1 MPPAHELAAE
11 LAIRLAGASR
21 EEVAQAVEEALELLA
36 REAGAPR
43 AYITLYHD
51 DGTFENSHEWTEGGV
66 VPQRPVIQRLQ
77 SADFEYSYRMALD
90 NEVLAAT
97 DLDRLPVAASSE
109 KASFSSFGVRAVL
122 QVPMIVNDECIGLVG
137 FNYWSVRD
145 PWSDDLILTVR
156 LIAQVIGVV
165 LVRNRAESSMRRAYE
180 EADRANRAKD
190 EMLAHLSH
198 ELRTPLH
205 AILGYTEL
213 MELDERPDHDRE
225 ALFQIQFQGR
235 NLLTMVDDLLSLAS
249 GEFVPDEA
257 VEIGPVV
264 GETVCSLTPVSEQ
277 RAVEL
282 RLGDRFGDVTVH
294 TELARVRQVMYCVLS
309 GVITAAAPGDRIA
322 VDLGSDGAVH
332 VRVPAD
338 DATARSAAVMPMA
351 RALIVGNG
359 SIEVTH
365 QEGDDLDIAIRFDDH
380 ALPGRNDDASNG
392 TVAATS

>member
-21 EEVAQAVEEALELLA
+21 EEIQTAVEEALQLLA

-51 DGTFENSHEWTEGGV
+51 DGTFENSHEWTEGDV
-66 VPQRPVIQRLQ
+66 VPQRPVIQRMR
-77 SADFEYSYRMALD
+77 SSDFEYSYQMAMR
-90 NEVLAAT
+90 NEVFAAT
-97 DLDRLPVAASSE
+97 DLDRLPLAASAE
-109 KASFSSFGVRAVL
+109 KTSFSSFGVRAVL

-137 FNYWSVRD
+137 FNYWSPSD
-145 PWSDDLILTVR
+145 PWSDDLVLTVR

-165 LVRNRAESSMRRAYE
+165 LVRERAESSMRRAYE

-213 MELDERPDHDRE
+213 MELDERSDHDRE

-235 NLLTMVDDLLSLAS
+235 NLLTMVDDLLSLAN

-257 VEIGPVV
+257 VDLGSVV
-264 GETVCSLTPVSEQ
+264 GETVCTLTPVSQQ
-277 RAVEL
+277 RSVEL
-282 RLGDRFGDVTVH
+282 HLGDRSGDATVFG
-294 TELARVRQVMYCVLS
+294 ELARVRQVMYCVLS
-309 GVITAAAPGDRIA
+309 GVVTAASPGDRIA
-322 VDLGSDGAVH
+322 VELDTGGAVR

-338 DATARSAAVMPMA
+338 EATVRSAAVMPMA
-351 RALIVGNG
+351 RALIAGNG
-359 SIEVTH
+359 SIDVT
-365 QEGDDLDIAIRFDDH
+365 QESGDDLVIAVRFDDH
-380 ALPGRNDDASNG
+380 ALPSRTGRPTADA
-392 TVAATS
+392 